1 MRIAWLAVLLTITL
15 LIASSTQCR
24 DVIDLP
30 KPTHR
35 GMSVEEAL
43 MKRRSIRSYSEDSLS
58 LYELSMLLFAA
69 QGITGESGERKLRT
83 APSAGATYPIEVYA
97 LINRVKGVKQGIY
110 RYIPEGHRLEVLKT
124 GDFGSDLK
132 NACLGQS
139 MPQEAPVSIILT
151 SVAKRTTRVYGE
163 ERGMRYIYMEAG
175 HICQNICL
183 EATSLGLGSVP
194 IGAFYDDMVTKLL
207 GVDKDRESAI
217 YVVCVGYPRGKE

>member
-1 MRIAWLAVLLTITL
+1 MRIAWLAIPLAIALLT
-15 LIASSTQCR
+15 ASSIESEEI
-24 DVIDLP
+24 IDLP

-58 LYELSMLLFAA
+58 LWELSMLLFAA

-97 LINRVKGVKQGIY
+97 LINRVEGIKEGIY
-110 RYIPEGHRLEVLKT
+110 QYIPEEHKLKVLKP
-124 GDFGSDLK
+124 GYFGSDLR

-139 MPQEAPVSIILT
+139 MPQEAPLSIILT

-194 IGAFYDDMVTKLL
+194 VGAFYDDMVTKLL

-217 YVVCVGYPRGKE
+217 YVVCIGHPRGKE